1 MARPARRSAPVAK
14 EPAPQYEEAAV
25 RARIAAGQ
33 DPATATYH
41 AWVDYRTACFGFIGR
56 TGSADPEEQCSGHV
70 MARMF
75 LAVYDG
81 VLEVSPVY
89 GPGELTPVRSIPD
102 TFPMPYDTIGW
113 DVLAWAT
120 DYLRQPDGPESG
132 EPWRFTGE
140 QTRIVLRW
148 YAIEGTAFRYKQGT
162 IRRLKGA
169 GKDPL
174 LASISAVE
182 LCGPCRY
189 AGRHED
195 GIPFA
200 QRHQAPWIQ
209 VCAVSLVQTKNTMRL
224 FPGLFTDRAIEE
236 YGIDIG
242 RELVRTADNALIEAV
257 TSSPRA
263 LEGGR
268 PTLVVLNESHHW
280 VSNNGG
286 HEMAQTIAGN
296 VGKSRGGGAR
306 TMEITNAPLPGE
318 DSVAE
323 QTWHSWSKI
332 QEGKQRDSGMYYDS
346 VESPPVNLGDPDELK
361 AGIIAARG
369 DATWLDVDWI
379 ISTIYS
385 GTMPRSRSQ
394 RMYLNQLV
402 TAEDQLISPEDWD
415 RCMDEGLSL
424 RPGDSITL
432 GFDGGKS
439 SDATALVAI
448 RVEDRAVFP
457 LKVWERPDGP
467 EAEGWNVD
475 RKAVD
480 GEVRSALELYDVQ
493 AFFADVNQWESY
505 IDTWSEDYGAA
516 MLVKASSRSAMGR
529 DMRGGLGELTS
540 ANERL
545 MSAIEEGKLRHAG
558 DMTLR
563 RHVLNARRRPNQYG
577 LSFAKS
583 TRDSSHK
590 VDAYAATLLADLAR
604 HKLVES
610 RKTRDA
616 VADSTVYF
624 F

>member
-1 MARPARRSAPVAK
+1 MAS
-14 EPAPQYEEAAV
+14 QL
-25 RARIAAGQ
+25 
-33 DPATATYH
+33 DPI
-41 AWVDYRTACFGFIGR
+41 RTW
-56 TGSADPEEQCSGHV
+56 
-70 MARMF
+70 
-75 LAVYDG
+75 
-81 VLEVSPVY
+81 
-89 GPGELTPVRSIPD
+89 PD
-102 TFPMPYDTIGW
+102 TVPDRTRTLGW
-113 DVLAWAT
+113 DVLLWTAR
-120 DYLRQPDGPESG
+120 YLRQPDGPDAGS
-132 EPWRFTGE
+132 PWRFTPE
-140 QTRIVLRW
+140 QVRIVLRW
-148 YAIEGTAFRYKQGT
+148 YEIDDRGVFTRKQGT
-162 IRRLKGA
+162 IRRLKGW
-169 GKDPL
+169 GKDPF
-174 LASISAVE
+174 LAALCAVE
-182 LCGPCRY
+182 FVGPCRF
-189 AGRHED
+189 GGWKSD
-195 GIPFA
+195 GTPLA
-200 QRHQAPWIQ
+200 VSHKAAWIQ
-209 VCAVSLVQTKNTMRL
+209 VCAVSKDQTRNTMRL
-224 FPGLFTDRAIEE
+224 FPGLFSAECLAD
-236 YGIDIG
+236 YGIDLGKEIIYS
-242 RELVRTADNALIEAV
+242 RTNGVIEAV

-268 PTLVVLNESHHW
+268 ATFVVMNETHHW
-280 VSNNGG
+280 ISSNGG
-286 HEMAQTIAGN
+286 HEMAMTIAGN

-346 VESPPVNLGDPDELK
+346 VESPPVNMGDVDELK

-415 RCMDEGLSL
+415 RCKDDALTL

-439 SDATALVAI
+439 SDATALVAV
-448 RVEDRAVFP
+448 RVSDRAAFP
-457 LKVWERPDGP
+457 LAVWERPDGP

-480 GEVRSALELYDVQ
+480 GVVRNALETYDVQ

-516 MLVKASSRSAMGR
+516 LLVKASTRSAVGR
-529 DMRGGLGELTS
+529 DMRGGLQELTV

-545 MSAIEEGKLRHAG
+545 MSAVEEGKILHAG

-577 LSFAKS
+577 LSFGKS

-604 HKLVES
+604 HRLVES
-610 RKTRDA
+610 RKTRDT
-616 VADSTVYF
+616 VADRTVYF